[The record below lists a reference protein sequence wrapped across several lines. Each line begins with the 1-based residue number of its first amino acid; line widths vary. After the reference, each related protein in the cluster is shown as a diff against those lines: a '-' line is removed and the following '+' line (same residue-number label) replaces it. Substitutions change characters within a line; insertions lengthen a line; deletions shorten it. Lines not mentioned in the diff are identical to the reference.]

1 MNKTEETKLA
11 EVAREAKNLRE
22 SADKAKSMLAAWS
35 RHKGK
40 TGEIYLSLSDRRDHH
55 WHTGVHL
62 PAEVVQREL
71 VPILKRIR
79 DEALAKLVA
88 LELP

>member
-1 MNKTEETKLA
+1 MTKNEEARLA
-11 EVAREAKNLRE
+11 EVARTVKNLCE
-22 SADKAKSMLAAWS
+22 SADKATTMLRTWR

-40 TGEIYLSLSDRRDHH
+40 AGEIYLSLSDRRDHH

-62 PAEVVQREL
+62 PAEAVQREL
-71 VPILKRIR
+71 VPIPKCIR
-79 DEALAKLVA
+79 DEAITQLAA

>member
-1 MNKTEETKLA
+1 MTKNEEARLA
-11 EVAREAKNLRE
+11 GVARTAKDLRE
-22 SADKAKSMLAAWS
+22 SADKAASMLRAWS

-40 TGEIYLSLSDRRDHH
+40 AGEIYLSLSDRRDHH
-55 WHTGVHL
+55 WHVGVHL
-62 PAEVVQREL
+62 PALAVQRDL

-79 DEALAKLVA
+79 DEALDQLAK

>member
-1 MNKTEETKLA
+1 MTKNEEIKLA
-11 EVAREAKNLRE
+11 EVARTAKNLRE
-22 SADKAKSMLAAWS
+22 SADKAATMIRAWS

-40 TGEIYLSLSDRRDHH
+40 AGEIYLSLSDRRDHH

-62 PAEVVQREL
+62 PAEAVQREL

-79 DEALAKLVA
+79 DEALDQLAA